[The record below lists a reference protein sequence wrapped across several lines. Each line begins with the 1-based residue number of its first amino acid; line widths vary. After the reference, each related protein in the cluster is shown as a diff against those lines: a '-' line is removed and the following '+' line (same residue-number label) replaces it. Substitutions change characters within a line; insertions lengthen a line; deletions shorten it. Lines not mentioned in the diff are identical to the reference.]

1 MKTIEYYEIQYRY
14 PPETGGCNGWTI
26 VQSGN
31 VSSDEIV
38 LMHGV
43 NRIETAKELIGF
55 YKSRH
60 RGAEYRIMKVKM
72 TLEKE
77 VVSEY

>member
-14 PPETGGCNGWTI
+14 PPKTGGNNGWSI

-31 VSSDEIV
+31 VSFNEVV
-38 LMHGV
+38 LINGAGK
-43 NRIETAKELIGF
+43 IETEKKLISL
-55 YKSRH
+55 YKSGH
-60 RGAEYRIMKVKM
+60 SGADYRILKVKM

-77 VVSEY
+77 VVE